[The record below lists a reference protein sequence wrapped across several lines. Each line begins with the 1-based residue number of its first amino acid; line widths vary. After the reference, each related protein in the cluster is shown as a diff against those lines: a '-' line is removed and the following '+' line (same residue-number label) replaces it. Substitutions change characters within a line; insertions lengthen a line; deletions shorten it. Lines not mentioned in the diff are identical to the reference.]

1 MSRIKT
7 IVEVSLPVTDENGEL
22 VLDKQGKTYEIK
34 PVLFELLH
42 WGLSLT
48 YWTDENGNSTPVN
61 YTVAICMDL
70 KTGKVFTF
78 APTELTIIGKEIKQ

>member
-22 VLDKQGKTYEIK
+22 VSDKNGNTETK

-48 YWTDENGNSTPVN
+48 YWTDEKGNSIPVN
-61 YTVAICMDL
+61 YTVAICMDI
-70 KTGKVFTF
+70 KTGRVFTF
-78 APTELTIIGKEIKQ
+78 TPTELTIIGKEIKQ